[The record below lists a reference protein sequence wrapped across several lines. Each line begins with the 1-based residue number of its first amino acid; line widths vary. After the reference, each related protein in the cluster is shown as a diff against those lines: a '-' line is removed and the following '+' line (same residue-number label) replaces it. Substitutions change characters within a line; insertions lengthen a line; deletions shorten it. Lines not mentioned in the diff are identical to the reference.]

1 MTIYLDDISIG
12 DEIHS
17 AGRTITETDV
27 VNFAGLSGDFNPL
40 HTDDDFAVTESPFG
54 RRIAHGM
61 LGAAISTG
69 LRSPI
74 DDWAILA
81 FLETTRRFVKPI
93 PIGATVRFEAVV
105 SEKRVSTTDTG
116 RGVVTVDVRL
126 VGGHFHEYQVGR
138 DVYAV
143 ARSSEAGES

>member
-1 MTIYLDDISIG
+1 MTIYLDDISVG
-12 DEIHS
+12 DVIHS
-17 AGRTITETDV
+17 SGRTITETDV

-40 HTDDDFAVTESPFG
+40 HTDEDFAITESPFG
-54 RRIAHGM
+54 TRIAHGM

-93 PIGATVRFEAVV
+93 PIGVTVRLEAEVV
-105 SEKRVSTTDTG
+105 EKRLSTTDNG
-116 RGVVTVDVRL
+116 RGVVAVDVRL
-126 VGGHFHEYQVGR
+126 IGGHFHEYQIGR

-143 ARSSEAGES
+143 ARSSEAGEN